1 MENQTF
7 SNLPMIVL
15 LAMLLLGGRLAQ
27 DLHSNNNTMLFLAIG
42 ETTRE
47 SGYGHIIV
55 PIPLPR
61 LEQATQI
68 LMDLVENT
76 VSTKFNTAS
85 PFKENEMYAI
95 TRIQDR
101 INLLLSLAQKDGFVS
116 KELQRDQVDLLRDSL
131 LQLPT
136 ATPSTISSTVK
147 SRRIRSATA
156 IAAAFMGLASFG
168 TSMFNTAQMAQLK
181 SDIGQTEEN
190 QKLIIEQLKEQDLRI
205 HNITEFI
212 KDQFSE
218 WQLQVKESVTLSRK
232 QAKESL
238 EHQVQLLLHSF
249 RFELTDFLQGMM
261 SLMENRLSP
270 LIVSPEALISAFDHL
285 AANARK
291 RNLLPSN
298 EDPGIL
304 FQVPVST
311 LSDNEGRLYAVIHL
325 PLYSGSTL
333 KLYRH
338 VPAPFFLENTS
349 VVLDVESSAEYLA
362 LDTHGFV
369 GKQMTSSEFQ
379 LCKKIS
385 AVYHCPNMNLLSKN
399 LTNLCLYNLFSQSA
413 SNIERTCN
421 VRVKRMHSHAVQ
433 ISTSLYRIMT
443 SEPTQLVKECE
454 TETNITSIQGIHLL
468 QLTEE
473 CPKASTS
480 EYLFV
485 RAPDMIGYH
494 EIIRLPLLSQAKEWL
509 GTIAKEVD
517 LTNGLEEVELTN
529 SLSLPEFRQKVSSSQ
544 SVYFRV
550 ERYVLSVVFYV
561 ILLGAFVYMVYF
573 FYRRKLRKHSRC
585 AKSEEPSLPL
595 MSPNAGSVSNSNPT
609 APFPNSVLKQFE

>member
-1 MENQTF
+1 M
-7 SNLPMIVL
+7 
-15 LAMLLLGGRLAQ
+15 
-27 DLHSNNNTMLFLAIG
+27 
-42 ETTRE
+42 
-47 SGYGHIIV
+47 
-55 PIPLPR
+55 
-61 LEQATQI
+61 
-68 LMDLVENT
+68 
-76 VSTKFNTAS
+76 
-85 PFKENEMYAI
+85 
-95 TRIQDR
+95 
-101 INLLLSLAQKDGFVS
+101 
-116 KELQRDQVDLLRDSL
+116 LRDSL

-136 ATPSTISSTVK
+136 ANPLNINTTVK
-147 SRRIRSATA
+147 PRRRTRSATA

-212 KDQFSE
+212 ENQFSE
-218 WQLQVKESVTLSRK
+218 WQTQVKESVTLTRK
-232 QAKESL
+232 QAMDNL

-249 RFELTDFLQGMM
+249 RFELSDFLQGMM

-285 AANARK
+285 ASNARK

-311 LSDNEGRLYAVIHL
+311 LSDNEGNLYAVVHL
-325 PLYSGSTL
+325 PLYLGSTL

-338 VPAPFFLENTS
+338 VPAPFFLGNTS
-349 VVLDVESSAEYLA
+349 VILDVESPAEYLA
-362 LDTHGFV
+362 LDTHGLV

-399 LTNLCLYNLFSQSA
+399 LTNLCLYNLYSQSA

-421 VRVKRMHSHAVQ
+421 VRVKRMHSHAIQ

-443 SEPTQLVKECE
+443 SEPTQLIVECK

-517 LTNGLEEVELTN
+517 LTNGLKEIELTS
-529 SLSLPEFRQKVSSSQ
+529 SLSLHEFRRKVGSAQGTYS
-544 SVYFRV
+544 RV
-550 ERYVLSVVFYV
+550 ERYMLSVVLYV
-561 ILLGAFVYMVYF
+561 IFL
-573 FYRRKLRKHSRC
+573 YRIMSDKTTVTTATTSTTTTTASSINVTTPSEGSSSVVVKTDDRKGTLDVF
-585 AKSEEPSLPL
+585 
-595 MSPNAGSVSNSNPT
+595 G
-609 APFPNSVLKQFE
+609 PNSSKRF